1 MIEVSSIKYFLK
13 ITRKLKPPERF
24 LTFKYVKNI
33 IIIYLIIIVPLIGY
47 SLYRIS
53 KEPKVS
59 DEETEDTS
67 KVMPMVK
74 VMKVK
79 KGNFNDTLSVNGTIK
94 GISEVELKFEISGK
108 IASFN
113 FREGDTISKGENII
127 SLEPEDVMTRL
138 RHSKSKLHS
147 IKSRYGA
154 SVEKLKVYRE
164 LYEMGAIIRA
174 KLNEIELSVDSLKS
188 EVDTARAEVELA
200 QSRLEKTVIS
210 SIEDGVMGTK
220 KVEVGDFITPNDVVG
235 TFLEVKSV
243 YVEMG
248 VIEKDIEKI
257 VVGQKVKVKVDAYP
271 QKTFWGRIDNI
282 SKQILGETRTL
293 PVKVIISNPGQK
305 LISGMYADCEIYM
318 AEFRDIIIIPAASV
332 IKLGEM
338 TVIPLVIT
346 DDELT
351 GIIELRK
358 IETSYVS
365 STYAIVEDGL
375 RVNDIIVMETQM
387 PLKDAMNV
395 KIIEITEASLDE

>member
-1 MIEVSSIKYFLK
+1 MIEVSSVKYLVEIIKK
-13 ITRKLKPPERF
+13 IKLPRRF
-24 LTFKYVKNI
+24 VSFEYIRNI
-33 IIIYLIIIVPLIGY
+33 IIVYLVIIVPLIGY

-59 DEETEDTS
+59 DEETEDTA
-67 KVMPMVK
+67 KVIPMVK

-94 GISEVELKFEISGK
+94 GTSEIELRFEISGK

-113 FREGDTISKGENII
+113 FREGDAISKGENII
-127 SLEPEDVMTRL
+127 SLAPEDVMTRL
-138 RHSKSKLHS
+138 RHAKSKLHS

-154 SVEKLKVYRE
+154 AVEKLKVYRE

-188 EVDTARAEVELA
+188 EVDTAKAEVELA
-200 QSRLEKTVIS
+200 QSHLEKTVIS

-257 VVGQKVKVKVDAYP
+257 AVGQKVKVKVDAYP
-271 QKTFWGRIDNI
+271 EKIFWGKIDNI
-282 SKQILGETRTL
+282 SKQIVGETRTL
-293 PVKVIISNPGQK
+293 PAKVIISNPSQK
-305 LISGMYADCEIYM
+305 LISGMYADCDIYM

-338 TVIPLVIT
+338 TVVPLVKT
-346 DDELT
+346 EDELT

-358 IETSYVS
+358 ITIGYIS
-365 STYAIVEDGL
+365 STYATVEDGL
-375 RVNDIIVMETQM
+375 EANDLIVMETQM